1 MDVVDDTYDCCG
13 MGGIMGFKR
22 DFHAHS
28 LKLGAPVVAK
38 IEALEPDMVVTD
50 CLSCRLQLAHM
61 TALVVRHP
69 LEVLA
74 GGLPVDAG

>member
-1 MDVVDDTYDCCG
+1 MDLEVVDGAYDCCG

-28 LKLGAPVVAK
+28 LKLGAPAVEK

-50 CLSCRLQLAHM
+50 CLSCRLQLTHLTTLA
-61 TALVVRHP
+61 VRHP

-74 GGLPVDAG
+74 EAGR